1 LATHRTRFSAAPAL
15 AALLGAAF
23 AHASSAA
30 TAQSESPV
38 VKTLHGELRGAAAD
52 GTGEV
57 WVYRSIPYAAPPIG
71 PRRWR
76 EPQPPQHWRG
86 IRAATTPPPACMQQV
101 VGTRLP
107 WTSEYLHSGPVSEDC
122 LYLNVWSA
130 ARATSPRPV
139 LVYIYGGG
147 FNEGSSTVPLYDGT
161 ALARK
166 QLIVVTFNYR
176 LGALGFLAHPA
187 LTAQSPHHA
196 SGNYALL
203 DQVAA
208 LRWVRENIR
217 AFGGDPHR
225 VTIVGQSAGAI
236 SAYLLTASPLA
247 AGLFAGAI
255 LQSGPGALAALGI
268 PARGAATPSEQDAEN
283 EGVKFATS
291 LGVTSLAQLRALDAR
306 RLLPGT
312 QGPPMAR
319 FGPIVDGWFLSADPA
334 TVYAQHHQNDV
345 PLIIGMMA
353 DEGSAFPG
361 YQASRAAEPR
371 RRGIEGID
379 ELLAQRAQ
387 GSRQPAYAYYF
398 EHPIPWPQHPEYGAF
413 HSGELPYVFDNLTLL
428 ERPWTASDRALA
440 STVSSY
446 WIQFAANGR
455 PEGPALPPWP
465 RYVPGS
471 FNFMVFGEKPGVRD
485 PRTH

>member
-1 LATHRTRFSAAPAL
+1 MRFNAAPAL

-23 AHASSAA
+23 AHSSSAA
-30 TAQSESPV
+30 TAKSESAV
-38 VKTLHGELRGAAAD
+38 VKTLYGELRGAPAD

-57 WVYRSIPYAAPPIG
+57 WVYRGIPYAAPPIG
-71 PRRWR
+71 ARRWR

-101 VGTRLP
+101 VGNRLP
-107 WTSEYLHSGPVSEDC
+107 WTSEYMHSGPVSEDC

-130 ARATSPRPV
+130 ARAGAPRPV

-166 QLIVVTFNYR
+166 QLVVVAFNYR

-187 LTAQSPHHA
+187 LTAESPHHA
-196 SGNYALL
+196 SGNYGLL

-208 LRWVRENIR
+208 LRWVRDNIQ

-225 VTIVGQSAGAI
+225 VTIAGQSAGAI

-255 LQSGPGALAALGI
+255 IQSGPGALASLGI
-268 PARGAATPSEQDAEN
+268 PGGGAATPSEPAAET
-283 EGVKFATS
+283 EGVKFAMS
-291 LGVTSLAQLRALDAR
+291 LGVTSLADLRALDAR
-306 RLLPGT
+306 RLLPST
-312 QGPPMAR
+312 QGPPVVR
-319 FGPIVDGWFLSADPA
+319 FGPIVDGWFLPADA
-334 TVYAQHHQNDV
+334 AVVYAQHHENDV

-361 YQASRAAEPR
+361 YAAARASEPR

-379 ELLAQRAQ
+379 ELLARR
-387 GSRQPAYAYYF
+387 GESSRQPAYAYYF

-413 HSGELPYVFDNLTLL
+413 HSGELPYVFDNLALL
-428 ERPWTASDRALA
+428 ERPWTARDRALA
-440 STVSSY
+440 GAVSSY
-446 WIQFAANGR
+446 WIQFAATGR
-455 PEGPALPPWP
+455 PEGPSLPAWP

-471 FNFMVFGEKPGVRD
+471 FNFMVFGAAAAVRD
-485 PRTH
+485 PRTPP

>member
-1 LATHRTRFSAAPAL
+1 LATHRTRFNAPAL
-15 AALLGAAF
+15 VALLAAAV
-23 AHASSAA
+23 AHASPAA
-30 TAQSESPV
+30 AADSDSPL
-38 VKTLHGELRGAAAD
+38 VKTLYGQLRGAPAD

-57 WVYRSIPYAAPPIG
+57 WVYRGIPYAAPPIG
-71 PRRWR
+71 ARRWG
-76 EPQPPQHWRG
+76 EPQPPDHWRG
-86 IRAATTPPPACMQQV
+86 IRAATTPPAACMQQL
-101 VGTRLP
+101 VGSRLP
-107 WTSEYLHSGPVSEDC
+107 WTSEYMHAGPVSEDC

-130 ARATSPRPV
+130 ARAASPRPV

-147 FNEGSSTVPLYDGT
+147 FNEGSSTVPIYDGT

-187 LTAQSPHHA
+187 LTAESPHHA

-208 LRWVRENIR
+208 LRWVRDNIQ

-268 PARGAATPSEQDAEN
+268 PARGAATPSEQDAEQD
-283 EGVKFATS
+283 GVKFATS

-306 RLLPGT
+306 RLLPSA

-334 TVYAQHHQNDV
+334 TVYAQHHENDV

-361 YQASRAAEPR
+361 YQAARAAEPR

-379 ELLAQRAQ
+379 ELLTQRAQ
-387 GSRQPAYAYYF
+387 GTRQPAYAYYF

-413 HSGELPYVFDNLTLL
+413 HSGELPYVFDNLALL

-440 STVSSY
+440 GIVSSY
-446 WIQFAANGR
+446 WTQFAASGR

-471 FNFMVFGEKPGVRD
+471 FNFMVLGEKAAVRD
-485 PRTH
+485 PRTP